1 MTLQVREYA
10 TLSVGSGRQR
20 DLDHGEVSQ
29 ATFDWLLE
37 LHQRWNGKAKLLS
50 VEGKQRLKL
59 ANYVG
64 YLQSP
69 AGEGIE
75 ILPKTELTAPSDP
88 APLRA
93 LLQRMLRS
101 SPTLK
106 HREASQAP
114 LIASQ
119 QPLHQWVIGQFL
131 RELTELTRRGLRFDY
146 LNTEDECHYLRGQ
159 LDINRQLR
167 QTPDKATR
175 FHVRYAEFSPQRL
188 ENRLLRS
195 ALDAA
200 AKHCQDSGN
209 WRLANTLRLQLE
221 DIEPHPQPLRDL
233 PRWDTGKQLTAY
245 RAVKPWCQLILESLN
260 PNFQQGQR
268 QGIALL
274 FPMERLYEQYLEHC
288 LRKQLQADYA
298 LKAQASSQYLLTHC
312 PIGSQQSQ
320 RWFQLKPDFLIQ
332 QNNRTHCVLDAKWKL
347 LDASKDTG
355 QDKYNIKQADLYQM
369 LAYGQQYLDGHGD
382 MYLIYSS
389 HTDFHQPL
397 PVFEYSDRL
406 RLWCVPFDLQSGTVK
421 FGDDC
426 ALSRGIEN
434 EQMPRTAPKAA
445 LDYPLGSA
453 NFKR

>member
-1 MTLQVREYA
+1 MTQQVREYA
-10 TLSVGSGRQR
+10 TLSVGSGPQR

-37 LHQRWNGKAKLLS
+37 LHQSWSGKAKLLS

-131 RELTELTRRGLRFDY
+131 QELTELTRRGLRFDY
-146 LNTEDECHYLRGQ
+146 QNVEEECRYLRGQ

-200 AKHCQDSGN
+200 AKHSKGSN
-209 WRLANTLRLQLE
+209 WRLANTLRLQLA

-245 RAVKPWCQLILESLN
+245 RAVKPWCRLILETLN

-274 FPMERLYEQYLEHC
+274 FPMERLYEQYLEHN
-288 LRKQLQADYA
+288 LRKQLHTDYT
-298 LKAQASSQYLLTHC
+298 LKAQAASHYLLNHQ
-312 PIGSQQSQ
+312 PSGSTQSQ

-332 QNNRTHCVLDAKWKL
+332 QHKRTHAVLDAKWKL
-347 LDASKDTG
+347 LDSSKDTG

-369 LAYGQQYLDGHGD
+369 LAYGQQYLEGTGD
-382 MYLIYSS
+382 MYLIYPS
-389 HTDFHQPL
+389 HTDFRQPL
-397 PVFEYSDRL
+397 PVFEYSDKL
-406 RLWCVPFDLQSGTVK
+406 QLWCVPFDLKGGTVD

-426 ALSRGIEN
+426 ALSQCTIGQKTPPSN
-434 EQMPRTAPKAA
+434 TF
-445 LDYPLGSA
+445 LSSA
-453 NFKR
+453 CLS